1 MKKLITL
8 LTLVLVILS
17 GNQLFAQRQGKQH
30 KHMNK
35 DSAFAKISTRLNL
48 SAEQQTKLK
57 EIIRKNRE
65 ELKAV
70 KEANKNATKEERRKA
85 IVAQMKKGD
94 EQIKAIL
101 NDTQKAEYEKL
112 KQERKDLIKKKHEQ
126 RKRNKKIT
134 KPEPGMEEDLEE
146 GLL

>member
-48 SAEQQTKLK
+48 TAEQQTKLK

-85 IVAQMKKGD
+85 LVAQMNKGD

-101 NDTQKAEYEKL
+101 NDTQKAEYEKI
-112 KQERKDLIKKKHEQ
+112 KEERKDLMKKKNEQ
-126 RKRNKKIT
+126 RKRNKKIS
-134 KPEPGMEEDLEE
+134 KPEPGTEEDIEE
-146 GLL
+146 GIL

>member
-8 LTLVLVILS
+8 LTLVLVMLS

-134 KPEPGMEEDLEE
+134 KPEPGTEEDLEE

>member
-8 LTLVLVILS
+8 LTLVLVMLS

-48 SAEQQTKLK
+48 SAEQQIKLK

-85 IVAQMKKGD
+85 LVAQMKKGD

-134 KPEPGMEEDLEE
+134 KPEPGTEEDLEE

>member
-8 LTLVLVILS
+8 LTLVLVMLS

-85 IVAQMKKGD
+85 LVAQMKKGD

-134 KPEPGMEEDLEE
+134 KPEPGTEEDLEE